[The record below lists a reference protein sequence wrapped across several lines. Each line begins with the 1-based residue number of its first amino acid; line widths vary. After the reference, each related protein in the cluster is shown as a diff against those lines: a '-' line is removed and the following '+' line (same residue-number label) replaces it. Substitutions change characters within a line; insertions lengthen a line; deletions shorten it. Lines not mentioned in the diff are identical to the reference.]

1 MLFGRVSR
9 IFNRD
14 VRELVKGWLPNY
26 GVAIGILLLGLPVG
40 DYLCQQQVINNTKR
54 IEIDLNTRLHDYQK
68 RLLDEFRYYEYALTD
83 LQALVNS
90 SDDNVLSYEHFKKFA
105 KAKNFTREFPN
116 VTGFGIAK
124 FVPQYEREAFE
135 AWMSAQLGKNYKIE
149 PVTEEAQNYFAV
161 QYSNTRL
168 NSSMMGYNFAFNPIS
183 YEVALNAAL
192 HNNFQMTPP
201 IFFNKTTAADDKGF
215 LIFFPM
221 YKATRFTP
229 PDEFNEKI
237 LVGWSYARFLGKNL
251 VQAIGLETDLLAFT
265 LRDVTNLDDQ
275 IFYQSNVQNPT
286 DYQVTDELE
295 VYNRSWQ
302 IELKASQEYIDN
314 MHLPDETSIQKTVI
328 AGTLLLSA
336 LAFFLITSLTRRRQ
350 VARQSIR
357 LNSIL
362 TSVNEA
368 IISLDTEDYILSWNP
383 AAALLFG
390 YSEEEALGR
399 FFPAMI
405 LPDDKWAEYD
415 MGNDFISKGQ
425 SYNILDTQRLH
436 KNGHLLSLSLHV
448 TPMIDKHN
456 RPMGITIAAVDISHM
471 KRAEKALQRS
481 NEELEEVVKLRT
493 EQMKSVLNLQSGIL
507 NSTAFAVI
515 ATDLEGFVTFINPA
529 TKFLFQFTE
538 ADVIGKS
545 DSLLF
550 ADELGMDFP
559 PLYRQGSQLSRYMK
573 RTLIEFELLDKS
585 QRQVNHEDQ
594 ERIFLR
600 KDLSQFPGSLSV
612 SLIHNDRGESMG
624 YLAIVTDLTRQKYLE
639 FEWQLEKVSTK
650 ATSDAVFWM
659 DESGLMI
666 KVNQAA
672 CNALGLES
680 KDLLGRKLFD
690 IFPDHSYSWWQP
702 HEIALHKTKKVWF
715 DTSFHNLQGI
725 ETHVS
730 VNANLVYLDGKEY
743 VHLVARDINDRLK
756 KEHELARAKE
766 RADIASEAKSHFL
779 ANMSHELRTPMNAVI
794 GLLELVKKTSLSP
807 TQSDFVDKTQVAA
820 HSLLKILNDI
830 LDFSKIEANS
840 MLVEKHE
847 FELSGL
853 IDEMALIL
861 SASLTNKEIEV
872 LFDIHENLPEKVLTD
887 ALKLKQ
893 ILLNLGSNAIKF
905 TQKGHVIISLKMAS
919 ENELAICV
927 GDSGIGM
934 NSEQLE
940 HIFTD
945 FKQAEA
951 SINRRFGGTGLGL
964 AITKKLI
971 ELMGGTIRVDSKMGE
986 GTSFH
991 VQLPLQVI
999 SDKNLDLA
1007 PPLIL
1012 QEKVKKVLI
1021 VDDDSRSIAVL
1032 EQPLAAFNCQID
1044 SVKTGLEAVAK
1055 LTPSNDYDLLILD
1068 YNMPAFNGLD
1078 VIEQVYNL
1086 DAKIMPPCLLMVTA
1100 FDQQQLL
1107 EKALVLDN
1115 YGTITL
1121 DKPITRNTLLKA
1133 LKRLLITIKKETNSK
1148 QPRVGDL
1155 SNMDLHTFK
1164 VAKSNDEICAML
1176 EDDYAYLD
1184 GLYGEEEA
1192 SLIGV
1197 NLLLVEDNPI
1207 NSLVAAGLLK
1217 HAGANVISLES
1228 GVEALSFL
1236 SQDNDI
1242 DLILMDIQ
1250 MPDFDGYQT
1259 THVIRDELGLNLP
1272 IIAMTANIQSDVIEH
1287 CLAVGMNAHV
1297 PKPFDL
1303 TDLVGTIIKILKK
1316 SKQDHDAISKI

>member
-1 MLFGRVSR
+1 
-9 IFNRD
+9 
-14 VRELVKGWLPNY
+14 
-26 GVAIGILLLGLPVG
+26 
-40 DYLCQQQVINNTKR
+40 
-54 IEIDLNTRLHDYQK
+54 
-68 RLLDEFRYYEYALTD
+68 
-83 LQALVNS
+83 
-90 SDDNVLSYEHFKKFA
+90 
-105 KAKNFTREFPN
+105 
-116 VTGFGIAK
+116 
-124 FVPQYEREAFE
+124 
-135 AWMSAQLGKNYKIE
+135 
-149 PVTEEAQNYFAV
+149 
-161 QYSNTRL
+161 
-168 NSSMMGYNFAFNPIS
+168 
-183 YEVALNAAL
+183 
-192 HNNFQMTPP
+192 
-201 IFFNKTTAADDKGF
+201 
-215 LIFFPM
+215 
-221 YKATRFTP
+221 
-229 PDEFNEKI
+229 
-237 LVGWSYARFLGKNL
+237 
-251 VQAIGLETDLLAFT
+251 
-265 LRDVTNLDDQ
+265 
-275 IFYQSNVQNPT
+275 
-286 DYQVTDELE
+286 
-295 VYNRSWQ
+295 
-302 IELKASQEYIDN
+302 
-314 MHLPDETSIQKTVI
+314 
-328 AGTLLLSA
+328 
-336 LAFFLITSLTRRRQ
+336 
-350 VARQSIR
+350 
-357 LNSIL
+357 
-362 TSVNEA
+362 
-368 IISLDTEDYILSWNP
+368 
-383 AAALLFG
+383 
-390 YSEEEALGR
+390 
-399 FFPAMI
+399 
-405 LPDDKWAEYD
+405 
-415 MGNDFISKGQ
+415 
-425 SYNILDTQRLH
+425 
-436 KNGHLLSLSLHV
+436 
-448 TPMIDKHN
+448 
-456 RPMGITIAAVDISHM
+456 
-471 KRAEKALQRS
+471 
-481 NEELEEVVKLRT
+481 
-493 EQMKSVLNLQSGIL
+493 
-507 NSTAFAVI
+507 
-515 ATDLEGFVTFINPA
+515 
-529 TKFLFQFTE
+529 
-538 ADVIGKS
+538 
-545 DSLLF
+545 
-550 ADELGMDFP
+550 
-559 PLYRQGSQLSRYMK
+559 
-573 RTLIEFELLDKS
+573 
-585 QRQVNHEDQ
+585 
-594 ERIFLR
+594 
-600 KDLSQFPGSLSV
+600 
-612 SLIHNDRGESMG
+612 
-624 YLAIVTDLTRQKYLE
+624 
-639 FEWQLEKVSTK
+639 
-650 ATSDAVFWM
+650 
-659 DESGLMI
+659 
-666 KVNQAA
+666 
-672 CNALGLES
+672 
-680 KDLLGRKLFD
+680 
-690 IFPDHSYSWWQP
+690 
-702 HEIALHKTKKVWF
+702 
-715 DTSFHNLQGI
+715 
-725 ETHVS
+725 
-730 VNANLVYLDGKEY
+730 
-743 VHLVARDINDRLK
+743 
-756 KEHELARAKE
+756 
-766 RADIASEAKSHFL
+766 
-779 ANMSHELRTPMNAVI
+779 
-794 GLLELVKKTSLSP
+794 
-807 TQSDFVDKTQVAA
+807 
-820 HSLLKILNDI
+820 
-830 LDFSKIEANS
+830 

-1184 GLYGEEEA
+1184 SLYGEEEA

-1217 HAGANVISLES
+1217 HAGANVTSLES

-1316 SKQDHDAISKI
+1316 SKQDHDVNSKI